1 MSFESF
7 ISKRYFQFKGNRPPL
22 LTFLIRIS
30 LFSIAVSVFAL
41 IFVMAIMEG
50 FERDFQK
57 RILGFRAPLL
67 VVIPQVDQQSELKQY
82 LESITSVT
90 RVVPFVEGETII
102 QADNGMTVGMRIRG
116 IGESPSEQRLGQ
128 LLQNKSFENNSMILG
143 DELAGSLRVHPDFN
157 EKMTL
162 IFPLGEVGPTGDLIP
177 HIREVKLTGLFHSGY
192 YDFDHKYGIISFDEA
207 RKLLGTE
214 GKQGFEVW
222 FDDVHETNRIVKN
235 IKDTILA
242 HSSQLTSEGK
252 DITIETWLD
261 QNPKLF
267 AALRLERWGMGALL
281 AMLMLVASFNIF
293 SVLSLTV
300 IEKKKDMGL
309 LKALGLPAQKIRK
322 IFLSYAVRLAVWG
335 GGFGFVTG
343 VMAVVV
349 GIKYPLR
356 LPPTYY
362 IDKLPLSFSI
372 MSLVIVAILVPLIVM
387 ISAYYPALKA
397 SQTDPLD
404 SLQRE
409 VRE

>member
-1 MSFESF
+1 
-7 ISKRYFQFKGNRPPL
+7 
-22 LTFLIRIS
+22 
-30 LFSIAVSVFAL
+30 
-41 IFVMAIMEG
+41 
-50 FERDFQK
+50 
-57 RILGFRAPLL
+57 
-67 VVIPQVDQQSELKQY
+67 
-82 LESITSVT
+82 
-90 RVVPFVEGETII
+90 
-102 QADNGMTVGMRIRG
+102 
-116 IGESPSEQRLGQ
+116 
-128 LLQNKSFENNSMILG
+128 
-143 DELAGSLRVHPDFN
+143 
-157 EKMTL
+157 
-162 IFPLGEVGPTGDLIP
+162 
-177 HIREVKLTGLFHSGY
+177 
-192 YDFDHKYGIISFDEA
+192 
-207 RKLLGTE
+207 
-214 GKQGFEVW
+214 
-222 FDDVHETNRIVKN
+222 
-235 IKDTILA
+235 
-242 HSSQLTSEGK
+242 
-252 DITIETWLD
+252 
-261 QNPKLF
+261 
-267 AALRLERWGMGALL
+267 MGALL